1 MIPSIVAERK
11 FTSTTRLHYWFNPE
25 APLLGGF
32 GFGGETLNELE
43 QPEGTPA
50 WRIWFWGETL
60 PRAGGETLPGAGG
73 DTLLGGTPAWRIWF
87 WGETLNRT
95 TRRHPYLEDLV
106 LGARVTLPFLFFRN
120 TIPHVLPLSRHV
132 FLVLQGCQP
141 KDGSFPQ
148 RISHVFRSRISPCRN
163 SYVYTGARGRRPRS
177 QRRQTVD
184 QVI

>member
-1 MIPSIVAERK
+1 MV
-11 FTSTTRLHYWFNPE
+11 
-25 APLLGGF
+25 LGGF

-73 DTLLGGTPAWRIWF
+73 ETLLGGTPAWRIWF

-106 LGARVTLPFLFFRN
+106 LGARPCHEQGAKPCPEQGAIPCSEAPLLGGFGFGGETLIGTTRRHPCLEDLGLSLTHRFL
-120 TIPHVLPLSRHV
+120 L
-132 FLVLQGCQP
+132 
-141 KDGSFPQ
+141 
-148 RISHVFRSRISPCRN
+148 
-163 SYVYTGARGRRPRS
+163 
-177 QRRQTVD
+177 
-184 QVI
+184 